1 MFTSIIIHLIKFYR
15 FFISPLIPP
24 SCRFSPSCS
33 QYALEAVARFGPG
46 KGLFLT
52 IWRIVRCNPFH
63 PGGYDP
69 VIKS

>member
-33 QYALEAVARFGPG
+33 QYAVEAVARFGPG